1 MCVIF
6 AHTWIQTGYSRPK
19 SVRIHVDP
27 DPKQCLNLN
36 STVNLSLCRQS
47 LTKNTGNYNDCPRV
61 VSLFPLWV
69 APNLITII
77 GLAINILTALVL
89 MISCPTATERPP
101 WWATLQCAAGLFLYQ
116 TLGEFLLP
124 TQGLRIHIHLV
135 QIQHFRL
142 NIDPYPRFDDQKL
155 ENFYS

>member
-1 MCVIF
+1 
-6 AHTWIQTGYSRPK
+6 
-19 SVRIHVDP
+19 
-27 DPKQCLNLN
+27 
-36 STVNLSLCRQS
+36 
-47 LTKNTGNYNDCPRV
+47 

-116 TLGEFLLP
+116 TLGEFPALSKSVF
-124 TQGLRIHIHLV
+124 RIQTV
-135 QIQHFRL
+135 L
-142 NIDPYPRFDDQKL
+142 NSDPATLMNLGFGSSNP
-155 ENFYS
+155 NS

>member
-1 MCVIF
+1 
-6 AHTWIQTGYSRPK
+6 
-19 SVRIHVDP
+19 
-27 DPKQCLNLN
+27 
-36 STVNLSLCRQS
+36 
-47 LTKNTGNYNDCPRV
+47 

-116 TLGEFLLP
+116 TLGEFPNFPALSK
-124 TQGLRIHIHLV
+124 GLSV
-135 QIQHFRL
+135 S
-142 NIDPYPRFDDQKL
+142 DPD
-155 ENFYS
+155 